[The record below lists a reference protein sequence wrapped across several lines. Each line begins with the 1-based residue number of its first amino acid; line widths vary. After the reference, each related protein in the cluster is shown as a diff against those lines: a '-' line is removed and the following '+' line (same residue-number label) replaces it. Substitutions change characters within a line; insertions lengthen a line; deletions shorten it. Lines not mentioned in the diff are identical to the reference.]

1 VKRSVISG
9 VTLLVLVG
17 LLMTGA
23 YVGWQKLKQPLPDST
38 DDPGQS
44 QVSGPRCKAGVQRGD
59 MVRPRDI
66 TVSVYNAGTRSGL
79 AGQTMSELEA
89 RGFIAGQVGNAPED
103 MADVKFVRVL
113 AATNTDP
120 AARLV
125 ALQFGPNTLIE
136 AVKEDLG
143 PGVEVIVSDG
153 FLGLVKAPLKIKARA
168 AGSGC

>member
-1 VKRSVISG
+1 VNRSVLSG

-17 LLMTGA
+17 LLAVGVF
-23 YVGWQKLKQPLPDST
+23 VGWQKLSEPI
-38 DDPGQS
+38 PGESEEEQRS
-44 QVSGPRCKAGVQRGD
+44 EVAGPRCKAGVERGD
-59 MVRPRDI
+59 LVRPRDV
-66 TVSVYNAGTRSGL
+66 TVSVYNAGTRTGL

-89 RGFIAGQVGNAPED
+89 RGFIAGQVGNAPDD
-103 MADVKFVRVL
+103 MSDVRFVRVL

-125 ALQFGPNTLIE
+125 ALQFGANTLIE
-136 AVKEDLG
+136 AVEEDLG

-153 FLGLVKAPLKIKARA
+153 FLGLVEAPNKLKAQA